1 VGRLAEGAE
10 ELVGQGCLRIIVA
23 TSMRANMVNVP
34 TDSHPDVSIVVVTY
48 EGAEL
53 VETALRALL
62 DNTEPCYELILI
74 DNGSSDRTPA
84 LLRRVGNATVV
95 LNERN
100 TGFGAANNEGA
111 DRACGRYVL
120 FLNQDAFVHRG
131 WLPPLLERIE
141 SDDAIGAV
149 GPMLLNPDGSLQCAG
164 AMIFRT
170 GDTRCYGVGDDP
182 ELPEYCLARDVDYL
196 SGACLLT
203 RRSAFT
209 DVGGFSPA
217 YGLAYFEDA
226 DLCLSLA
233 TRGYRSVYEPRSRV
247 THVRGRPSDALLELA
262 ARNRTLFERRWR
274 EVLASRPLPPTG
286 ASESVDN
293 PLV

>member
-1 VGRLAEGAE
+1 
-10 ELVGQGCLRIIVA
+10 
-23 TSMRANMVNVP
+23 MRANMVSVP
-34 TDSHPDVSIVVVTY
+34 TVSHPDVSIVIVTY
-48 EGAEL
+48 QGAEL

-62 DNTEPCYELILI
+62 ENTEPCYELILI
-74 DNGSSDRTPA
+74 DNGSTDHTPT
-84 LLRRVGNATVV
+84 LLRQVGNATVV

-100 TGFGAANNEGA
+100 AGFGAANNDGA
-111 DRACGRYVL
+111 DRARSRYML

-149 GPMLLNPDGSLQCAG
+149 GPMLLNTDGSLQCAG
-164 AMIFRT
+164 AMVFRT

-182 ELPEYCLARDVDYL
+182 QRPEYQVARDVDYL

-203 RRSAFT
+203 RRAAFSEI
-209 DVGGFSPA
+209 GGFNRA

-226 DLCLSLA
+226 ELCLSLA

-262 ARNRTLFERRWR
+262 DRNRALFEQRWR
-274 EVLASRPLPPTG
+274 EVLASRPLPPSG
-286 ASESVDN
+286 ASETVDS

>member
-1 VGRLAEGAE
+1 
-10 ELVGQGCLRIIVA
+10 
-23 TSMRANMVNVP
+23 MRGDTVSFP
-34 TDSHPDVSIVVVTY
+34 TVSHPEVSIVIVTY
-48 EGAEL
+48 EGAGV
-53 VETALRALL
+53 VETALQALL
-62 DNTEPCYELILI
+62 ENTEPCYELIVI
-74 DNGSSDRTPA
+74 DNGSMDRTPT

-100 TGFGAANNEGA
+100 AGFGAANNDGA

-131 WLPPLLERIE
+131 WLRPLLDRIE

-149 GPMLLNPDGSLQCAG
+149 GPMLLNTDGSLQCAG
-164 AMIFRT
+164 AVVFRT
-170 GDTRCYGVGDDP
+170 GDTRCYGEGDDP
-182 ELPEYCLARDVDYL
+182 KRPEYRVARDVDYL
-196 SGACLLT
+196 AGACLLT
-203 RRSAFT
+203 RRAVFNEI
-209 DVGGFSPA
+209 GGFDLA

-274 EVLASRPLPPTG
+274 EVLASRPLPPS
-286 ASESVDN
+286 ASESVDS
-293 PLV
+293 PLL